1 VEMARVRQRS
11 AGAVVTGFRVVAGTC
26 CRGSFQRDGISDSFG
41 VAKGNAMNHP
51 RRRFLQLA
59 LATAA
64 APALPRSA
72 WALDYPTRPVRLIV
86 PVAAGGGADIVARVI
101 GQWLSERLG
110 QQFIVE
116 NRPGGGTNIG
126 TEMVARAP
134 ADGYTLLLVNLTHA
148 INATLYEKLSYNFVR
163 DIAPV
168 GGIIGVS
175 NVVEV
180 HPSVPARTIPE
191 FIAYAKA
198 NPGKIN
204 MGSAGNGSS
213 SHMAGEL
220 FKMMTGVDLVHVPYR
235 GQGPALT
242 DLLGGQLQVIFATT
256 PGTTEYVR
264 IGRLHALAVTT
275 AARAEALPEVPT
287 IADFVP
293 GYEAS
298 QWYGVGAPKS
308 TPAEIVDKLNQ
319 EINAALVDPKMKARL
334 ADLGGTVLPGSPA
347 DFGKLIAEEIVKWGK
362 VVKFAGIKAD

>member
-1 VEMARVRQRS
+1 MK
-11 AGAVVTGFRVVAGTC
+11 F
-26 CRGSFQRDGISDSFG
+26 
-41 VAKGNAMNHP
+41 P
-51 RRRFLQLA
+51 RRRCLQLA

-64 APALPRSA
+64 ASVFSYAAS
-72 WALDYPTRPVRLIV
+72 ALDYPTRPVRLIV
-86 PVAAGGGADIVARVI
+86 PVAPGGGADIVARLT

-126 TEMVARAP
+126 TDMVAHAP

-148 INATLYEKLSYNFVR
+148 INATLYEKLNYNFAR
-163 DIAPV
+163 DLEPIA
-168 GGIIGVS
+168 GIIGVS

-180 HPSVPARTIPE
+180 HPSVPAKTLPE

-220 FKMMTGVDLVHVPYR
+220 FKMMAGVNLVHVPYR
-235 GQGPALT
+235 GQGPAMT

-264 IGRLHALAVTT
+264 IGTLNALAVTT
-275 AARAEALPEVPT
+275 AQRAEALPDVPT
-287 IADFVP
+287 VAEFVP
-293 GYEAS
+293 GYESS
-298 QWYGVGAPKS
+298 QWYGIGTPKG
-308 TPAEIVDKLNQ
+308 TPAEIVDRLNR
-319 EINAALVDPKMKARL
+319 EVNAALVDGKMKARL
-334 ADLGGTVLPGSPA
+334 ADLGGTVLPGTPA
-347 DFGKLIAEEIVKWGK
+347 DFAKLIVGEIEKWGR
-362 VVKFAGIKAD
+362 VVKFAGIRAE

>member
-1 VEMARVRQRS
+1 MKTPRRQFLRLA
-11 AGAVVTGFRVVAGTC
+11 AGAA
-26 CRGSFQRDGISDSFG
+26 
-41 VAKGNAMNHP
+41 
-51 RRRFLQLA
+51 
-59 LATAA
+59 
-64 APALPRSA
+64 ALPAVSRLA
-72 WALDYPTRPVRLIV
+72 QAQAYPTRPVRLIV
-86 PVAAGGGADIVARVI
+86 AVAAGGGADIVTRLM

-126 TEMVARAP
+126 TEMVVHAP
-134 ADGYTLLLVNLTHA
+134 ADGYTLLQVNLAHA
-148 INATLYEKLSYNFVR
+148 INATLYDKLNYNFLR

-168 GGIIGVS
+168 AGIVGVS
-175 NVVEV
+175 NVVEI
-180 HPSVPARTIPE
+180 HPSVPAKTLPE

-220 FKMMTGVDLVHVPYR
+220 FKMLAGVNLVHVPYR
-235 GQGPALT
+235 GQGPAMT

-264 IGRLHALAVTT
+264 IGKLRALAVTT
-275 AARAEALPEVPT
+275 RARAEALPEVPT
-287 IADFVP
+287 VADFVP

-298 QWYGVGAPKS
+298 QWYGFGAPKN
-308 TPAEIVDKLNQ
+308 TPPEIIERLNKAV
-319 EINAALVDPKMKARL
+319 NAALVDPKMKARL
-334 ADLGGTVLPGSPA
+334 ADFGGTVMPGSPA
-347 DFGKLIAEEIVKWGK
+347 DFGKLIAEETEKWGK